1 MAIPFI
7 PLLLKA
13 IGPLVKLG
21 GYLAAAFH
29 LVGVGKRKVKLE
41 AAENA
46 LEQVQEARDAVDAL
60 DDPDELERV
69 RERSFRD

>member
-21 GYLAAAFH
+21 GIVAAFFH
-29 LVGVGKRKVKLE
+29 ISGAAKRKVKLE

-46 LEQVQEARDAVDAL
+46 LEQVQEVDDAISDLV
-60 DDPDELERV
+60 DPDQ
-69 RERSFRD
+69 RERLRKRFQRD